1 MSNKSDIKDN
11 VGYLGNT
18 FQLKTLWQV
27 LTDVKFAENTLPYL
41 ESSYFDDGHF
51 KRIVTL
57 LRDYFDRHARPAS
70 IKNGSAEE
78 IINEVKLDDVEKD
91 VLKQIVGKISAWE
104 LGVIKGEIPHD
115 GEIIQKKIYKFIKQ
129 QKYKNL
135 GDYIQTRV
143 KEGKTDDDFIT
154 DIEEE
159 IKKISVIGD
168 TGDEGIDLFRNID
181 DVLAD
186 DYRETIPTG
195 ISKIDHL
202 MNGGLGKGE
211 MGLILAGPGTGK
223 STILTKIANTAI
235 NHGKNVLQ
243 IIFEDTY
250 KDIIRKHYC
259 VWSGVPLPEITDRKE
274 FVREKVLD
282 KQADLKG
289 RLVLIKFPEE
299 GITVPFIERW
309 IADYTKR
316 TGIKFDLIVLDYI
329 DCVESHKKHKEKLDD
344 ELKVI
349 KSFIGLLD
357 RLEVPGWSAVQSNRE
372 GATAQFIQS
381 SQISGNFKKTH
392 KVHFMMSIAKNPT
405 QKAFGRANVQILK
418 SRIGDDGL
426 SYEDVMF
433 DNKRMFIDIADKPF
447 KITDEERNSM
457 KDDGFNL
464 ESEDAFALIQ
474 RQFNAVERNND
485 EMKSEFLDPTVLA
498 NNLNETPILQPP
510 APVETPIQR
519 ITEAV
524 VSPPSQTIKNNN
536 TQTSDFDWITQ
547 GLNS

>member
-1 MSNKSDIKDN
+1 MNNNTDIKDN

-18 FQLKTLWQV
+18 FQLKTLWQI

-41 ESSYFDDGHF
+41 ESSYFDDGHY

-57 LRDYFDRHARPAS
+57 LRDYFDKNGRPPS
-70 IKNGSAEE
+70 LKNGSAEE
-78 IINEVKLDDVEKD
+78 IVNEVRLDDVEKD
-91 VLKQIVGKISAWE
+91 VIRTILGKISGWE

-135 GDYIQTRV
+135 RDFIDTRIR
-143 KEGKTDDDFIT
+143 EGKTDDDFVS

-159 IKKISVIGD
+159 IKKISIIGD
-168 TGDEGIDLFRNID
+168 TGDEGVDLFKNID
-181 DVLAD
+181 NVLAD

-223 STILTKIANTAI
+223 STILSKIANTAL

-259 VWSGVPLPEITDRKE
+259 VWSGVPLPEMSDKKNFVKE
-274 FVREKVLD
+274 KILEK
-282 KQADLKG
+282 QGDLKG
-289 RLVLIKFPEE
+289 RLVLVKFPEE

-309 IADYTKR
+309 IADYTKK
-316 TGIKFDLIVLDYI
+316 TGIRFDLIVLDYI

-349 KSFIGLLD
+349 KSFIGMLD
-357 RLEVPGWSAVQSNRE
+357 RLQIPGWSAVQSNRE
-372 GATAQFIQS
+372 GVSSTFIKTH
-381 SQISGNFKKTH
+381 QISGNFKKTH
-392 KVHFMMSIAKNPT
+392 KVHFMMSIAKSGL
-405 QKAFGRANVQILK
+405 QKAHGRANVEILK
-418 SRIGDDGL
+418 SRVGDDGL

-447 KITDEERNSM
+447 KITDEERNAM
-457 KDDGFNL
+457 RDDTSSL
-464 ESEDAFALIQ
+464 EAEDVFLTIQ
-474 RQFNAVERNND
+474 RQFGEADRN
-485 EMKSEFLDPTVLA
+485 SEKIKEELLDVNVLE
-498 NNLNETPILQPP
+498 NNLNEMAQPVMAEVQP
-510 APVETPIQR
+510 R

-524 VSPPSQTIKNNN
+524 QTPPTQTIKNNN
-536 TQTSDFDWITQ
+536 SEETDFEF
-547 GLNS
+547 LNSVLNR